1 MADDYKKSG
10 QSFHGVKKDQ
20 YEQEIHMQDQLNI
33 ADVLIKRQQELNEEK
48 KKGTIIDDITSG
60 NYAERLSIAKKLKDF
75 HEDNRDLRKGDLK
88 HSNLIGR
95 SAGKFADQIKN
106 QVPFVSNINDSYKE
120 IKNNYGFLGRFAGP
134 LAAFALL
141 AKLALDFA
149 KNIADTR
156 KELGVSVGTAIK
168 LNAQNKILGIQAKA
182 YGLDVE
188 DVKNAQAAI
197 RDNLGASVDEAASLS
212 LNFART
218 AAATGQSDENMAKLL
233 MSMESI
239 STASRDVLMNQM
251 RSNAAMIE
259 AAGVTPSLVFD
270 DMAQNMEFFMTYSK
284 ESGKNL
290 IEAGIAARKLG
301 MDMSAVKNITESLM
315 DFETSIEASMT
326 ASMLLGRDI
335 NTDRARM
342 LAITGDQAGLMKEV
356 QRLVGS
362 EADFTAMLA
371 PQREALA
378 KAFGMDVEQLSR
390 MVRNQGPQASGAA
403 AGGAAGKN
411 ITITPSSDVESHRLL
426 NKIVR
431 NTE

>member
-1 MADDYKKSG
+1 M
-10 QSFHGVKKDQ
+10 
-20 YEQEIHMQDQLNI
+20 
-33 ADVLIKRQQELNEEK
+33 
-48 KKGTIIDDITSG
+48 
-60 NYAERLSIAKKLKDF
+60 
-75 HEDNRDLRKGDLK
+75 
-88 HSNLIGR
+88 
-95 SAGKFADQIKN
+95 
-106 QVPFVSNINDSYKE
+106 
-120 IKNNYGFLGRFAGP
+120 
-134 LAAFALL
+134 
-141 AKLALDFA
+141 
-149 KNIADTR
+149 
-156 KELGVSVGTAIK
+156 
-168 LNAQNKILGIQAKA
+168 GIQAKA